1 MIFDIDLKKIVKW
14 LTPYFLWKPKQI
26 AWLTVLLFPL
36 AWLYEQFLVYRLG
49 MLKEATTNSQVN
61 RLTRS
66 LRDRYNNEGIYI
78 IHFSDYINQ
87 AFVYLQLEGS
97 FNTFDYLSSEAHV
110 PADYDFLQI
119 EYDDQF
125 DFVVRIPA
133 VIAVQADAITA
144 YVNKYKLA
152 SKRFKVEII

>member
-14 LTPYFLWKPKQI
+14 LTPYFLWKPKQT
-26 AWLTVLLFPL
+26 AWLTILLFPL
-36 AWLYEQFLVYRLG
+36 IWLYEQFLTYRTA
-49 MLKEATTNSQVN
+49 MLREATTNSQVI

-66 LRDRYNNEGIYI
+66 LRDRYNNESIYI
-78 IHFSDYINQ
+78 SHFSDYINQ
-87 AFVYLQLEGS
+87 AFVYLELEGS
-97 FNTFDYLSSEAHV
+97 FDTFDYLSGEAHL
-110 PADYDFLQI
+110 PADYDFMQT
-119 EYDDQF
+119 EYEDQF

-133 VIAVQADAITA
+133 VLTAQADAITA